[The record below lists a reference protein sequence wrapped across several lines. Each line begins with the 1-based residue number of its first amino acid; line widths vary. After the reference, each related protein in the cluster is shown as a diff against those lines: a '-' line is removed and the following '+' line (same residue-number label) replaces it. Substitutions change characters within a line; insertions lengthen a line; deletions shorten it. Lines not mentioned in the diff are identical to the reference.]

1 MGLIRRMEYMVLV
14 GFMFSID
21 GEKFLEHAG
30 TQPVDYSYFYL
41 TPRSSPNTFARKAQ
55 TATGKR

>member
-1 MGLIRRMEYMVLV
+1 MEYMVLV